1 MSTVLI
7 TGAARGLGL
16 DFTKQYA
23 AKGWK
28 VLACA
33 RKPDALAG
41 IKGDVHHHSLEVT
54 DYAAVKA
61 LARTLSGEAIDVLI
75 CNAGV
80 GGEGGPAAQT
90 LGTLQP
96 EVWRNVFEVNTLAPL
111 MMAEAF
117 ADHVARSQQRKL
129 IAISSI
135 LGSIANNDGGR
146 YFYRASKTA
155 LNMEWNCLS
164 KDLAAKGVICVAL
177 HPGWVQTDM
186 GGPTATLTIEQS
198 VPSMVKVI
206 DGLKPSNNGRYLQYD
221 GVELPW

>member
-1 MSTVLI
+1 MPTVLI

-33 RKPDALAG
+33 RKPDGLKG
-41 IKGDVHHHSLEVT
+41 IKGDIHHHALEVT
-54 DYAAVKA
+54 DYKAVKA
-61 LARTLSGEAIDVLI
+61 LAAKLTDEKIDVLI

-80 GGEGGPAAQT
+80 GGERGSNAQD
-90 LGTLQP
+90 LGTLDP
-96 EVWRNVFEVNTLAPL
+96 ELWRHIFEVNTLAPL

-117 ADHVARSQQRKL
+117 VEHVARSQQKKM
-129 IAISSI
+129 IGISSI
-135 LGSIANNDGGR
+135 LGSIKNNNGGR

-155 LNMEWNCLS
+155 LNMEWSVLA
-164 KDLAAKGVICVAL
+164 KDVEAKGIICVAL

-186 GGPTATLTIEQS
+186 GGPTATLTIDQS
-198 VPSMVKVI
+198 VPGMVKVI
-206 DGLKPSNNGRYLQYD
+206 DGLKPSDNGRFLQYD
-221 GVELPW
+221 RGELPW

>member
-33 RKPDALAG
+33 RKHDALKG
-41 IKGDVHHHSLEVT
+41 IKGDIHAHKLEVT
-54 DYAAVKA
+54 DYKAVTA
-61 LARTLSGEAIDVLI
+61 LAKQLSGETIDVLL
-75 CNAGV
+75 CNAGI
-80 GGEGGPAAQT
+80 GGEGGMAAQT
-90 LGTLQP
+90 LGTIDVD
-96 EVWRNVFEVNTLAPL
+96 VWRNVFEVNTLAPL
-111 MMAEAF
+111 KMAEAF
-117 ADHVARSQQRKL
+117 VEHVGRSANGRM

-135 LGSIANNDGGR
+135 LGSITNNSGGR
-146 YFYRASKTA
+146 YIYRASKTA
-155 LNMEWNCLS
+155 MNMEWSCLA
-164 KDLAAKGVICVAL
+164 KDLAARNITCVAL

-186 GGPTATLTIEQS
+186 GGSTATLTIEQS

-206 DGLKPSNNGRYLQYD
+206 DGLKPSDNGRYLQYD
-221 GVELPW
+221 GGELPW

>member
-16 DFTKQYA
+16 DFTRQYA

-33 RKPDALAG
+33 RKPDGRKGL
-41 IKGDVHHHSLEVT
+41 KGDIHHHKLEVT
-54 DYAAVKA
+54 DYKAVKA
-61 LARTLSGEAIDVLI
+61 LAKQLGGEAIDVLI

-80 GGEGGPAAQT
+80 GGDRDQRGQV
-90 LGTLQP
+90 LG
-96 EVWRNVFEVNTLAPL
+96 EFDADEMRRVFEINTLAPL

-117 ADHVARSQQRKL
+117 VEHVARSQQKKL
-129 IAISSI
+129 VAITSI
-135 LGSIANNDGGR
+135 LGSLANNNGGR
-146 YFYRASKTA
+146 YAYRASKTA
-155 LNMEWNCLS
+155 LNMEWSCLA
-164 KDLAAKGVICVAL
+164 KELAGRGMICVAL

-186 GGPTATLTIEQS
+186 GGPTATLTIAQS

-206 DGLKPSNNGRYLQYD
+206 EGLRPSDNGRYMSYD
-221 GVELPW
+221 GNELPW